1 MSPQEPSSTSAKIL
15 YKPVGIT
22 SSIIAGIIAGQ
33 LVQVAWK
40 HATSGPNA
48 DPPQPLESEYPLRE
62 VLAAAALQGAV
73 FSLVKAATQRGGA
86 RLFQRMTGEWPGN

>member
-1 MSPQEPSSTSAKIL
+1 MRPQEPTSTSAKIL

-40 HATSGPNA
+40 HATPGSKA
-48 DPPQPLESEYPLRE
+48 DPPQALESEYPLRE